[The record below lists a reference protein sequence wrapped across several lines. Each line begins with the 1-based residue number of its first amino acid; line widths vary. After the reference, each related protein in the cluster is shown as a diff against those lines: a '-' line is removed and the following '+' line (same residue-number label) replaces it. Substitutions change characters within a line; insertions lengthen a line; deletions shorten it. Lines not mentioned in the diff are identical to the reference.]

1 MAWSSGSCRGCKHAG
16 CQTAAAAA
24 TAVTASIHTHILARE
39 ESLIGVLEL
48 SSLPKAAA
56 DDSQAPTA
64 PTPPGTA
71 PLLLRHLG
79 DRHTLLVLQAGV

>member
-1 MAWSSGSCRGCKHAG
+1 MR
-16 CQTAAAAA
+16 AARQQRQQPQLSQPA
-24 TAVTASIHTHILARE
+24 ASIHTHILARE